1 MDIEIVS
8 ISFYKY
14 NGMMKRALVGF
25 ILVATLAAFSS
36 FETDLPKSAWKKIEK
51 EWSKQWPDQN
61 IKKEEIHISNDINVG
76 FEIKDVDYT
85 LYHLSSDS
93 SRIGYMMISK
103 AFGRYDFFDYMV
115 LYNSDLTIK
124 STKVLIYREDWGGE
138 IASTRWLKQFIGLS
152 SKDQIALDHD
162 IQGIS
167 GATISCRSAV
177 IGVKQ
182 LTDIMSKLNDK
193 SLLD

>member
-1 MDIEIVS
+1 
-8 ISFYKY
+8 
-14 NGMMKRALVGF
+14 MKKGLIGF
-25 ILVATLAAFSS
+25 LLVAITAAFSG

-51 EWSKQWPDQN
+51 EWSKQWPDLE
-61 IKKEEIHISNDINVG
+61 IEKEEIQISDEVNA
-76 FEIKDVDYT
+76 ELKIKDIEYV
-85 LYHLSSDS
+85 LYQLSSSDEK
-93 SRIGYMMISK
+93 IGYMMTSK
-103 AFGRYDFFDYMV
+103 APSRYDHFDYMV
-115 LYNSDLTIK
+115 LYNTDLTIK

-138 IASTRWLKQFIGLS
+138 IASTRWLRQFIGLS

-177 IGVKQ
+177 IGIKQ
-182 LTDIMSKLNDK
+182 LTNIMTKLNEK